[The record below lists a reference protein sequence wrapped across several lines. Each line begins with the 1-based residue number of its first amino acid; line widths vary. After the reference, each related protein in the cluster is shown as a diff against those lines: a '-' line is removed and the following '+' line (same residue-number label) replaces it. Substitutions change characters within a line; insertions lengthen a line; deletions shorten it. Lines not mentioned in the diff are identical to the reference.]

1 MWGLVH
7 STFLMTPV
15 IFTGLVS
22 SNSAAKEWC
31 AASGANAARARH
43 AASARRVLMGA
54 SPFDTIYYEILSVLQ
69 GHGLGAGGEENLR
82 KAQEKLKK
90 SSRKAVFGD
99 LSGKR
104 ASADV

>member
-1 MWGLVH
+1 MCGLVH

-31 AASGANAARARH
+31 AASGASAVTARH

-54 SPFDTIYYEILSVLQ
+54 SLSTAYSKGFYVATEAHEDSGGKVL
-69 GHGLGAGGEENLR
+69 
-82 KAQEKLKK
+82 
-90 SSRKAVFGD
+90 
-99 LSGKR
+99 
-104 ASADV
+104 